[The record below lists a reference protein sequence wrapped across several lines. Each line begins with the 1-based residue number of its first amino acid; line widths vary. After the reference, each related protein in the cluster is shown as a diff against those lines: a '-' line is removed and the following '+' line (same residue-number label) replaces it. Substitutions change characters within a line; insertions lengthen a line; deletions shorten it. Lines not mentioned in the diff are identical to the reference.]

1 MKEKIAIFLGS
12 DSDYPIAEEC
22 IKILKEFEVP
32 FMLEVTS
39 AHRTP
44 ERTVELIKNAEK
56 KGVEIFIA
64 FVGGAAH
71 LAGFIA
77 AHTILP
83 VIGVPVD
90 SSSLKGMDSLL
101 STVQMPK
108 GIPVATMGIGKSGAG
123 NSALLAIQ
131 ILSLKDSSLKERLI
145 KYRKKMAEGVIEKS
159 EKLKGKLK

>member
-32 FMLEVTS
+32 FILEVTS

-44 ERTVELIKNAEK
+44 KRTTELIENLEK
-56 KGVEIFIA
+56 RGVEIFIA
-64 FVGGAAH
+64 FAGGVAH

-77 AHTILP
+77 AHTTLP
-83 VIGVPVD
+83 VIGVPVE
-90 SSSLKGMDSLL
+90 SSNLKGIDSLL

-131 ILSLKDSSLKERLI
+131 ILSLKDPLLKE
-145 KYRKKMAEGVIEKS
+145 
-159 EKLKGKLK
+159 KLVEYLSL